1 MLVLRPE
8 LVELDGA
15 AWSGV
20 ESIVVERS
28 AAKEVAEFGDEGSY
42 AAFVD
47 VPERK
52 VIVRVTRSADEG
64 LADEIELGEE
74 YELVFVAALG
84 GTDRGRVRA
93 TVDGVATRVTYE
105 SKPTGVKQVVTL
117 TGVSP
122 DGGAA
127 DPVSV
132 ETLSVGGG

>member
-28 AAKEVAEFGDEGSY
+28 ASREVIEFGDEGPH

-47 VPERK
+47 VPRRK
-52 VIVRVTRSADEG
+52 AIVRVTRSGGEG
-64 LADEIELGEE
+64 LADELQLGEARS
-74 YELVFVAALG
+74 LAFVAALG

-93 TVDGVATRVTYE
+93 TVTGVVTRVSYE
-105 SKPTGVKQVVTL
+105 STPGGVKQVVTL

-122 DGGAA
+122 DGGAGDA
-127 DPVSV
+127 VSV
-132 ETLSVGGG
+132 VTL